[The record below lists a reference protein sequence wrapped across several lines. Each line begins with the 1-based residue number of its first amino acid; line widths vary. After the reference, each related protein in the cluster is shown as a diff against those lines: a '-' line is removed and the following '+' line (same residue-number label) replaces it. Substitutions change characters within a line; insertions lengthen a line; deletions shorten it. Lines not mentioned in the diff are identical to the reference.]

1 MYTHMYI
8 SEHQFFY
15 LLVKRMI
22 VTSKLSA
29 HTCTHHLSYQP
40 KHFHE
45 YSRKQQNIFIKF
57 SKAD

>member
-1 MYTHMYI
+1 MYI

-22 VTSKLSA
+22 VTLKLSA